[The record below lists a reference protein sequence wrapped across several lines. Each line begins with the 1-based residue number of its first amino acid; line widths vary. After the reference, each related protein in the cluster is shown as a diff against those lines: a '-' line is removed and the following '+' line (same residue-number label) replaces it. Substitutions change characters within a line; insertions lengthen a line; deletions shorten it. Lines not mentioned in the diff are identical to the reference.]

1 MRNFIP
7 ERFGADGKRPRADF
21 ARPQSVLAFFSKT
34 AIVLKTKTLF
44 ATFYKDIPIMNAE
57 KIPTIPAARSGGC
70 IFSLVKLAILALAI
84 IAAIAYFA
92 LSYTG
97 YVADY
102 ALKTITKGTGID
114 AGVGTVSF
122 SLSEQK
128 CDVKNFY
135 ITNPPNYPE
144 GNAVEFKTA
153 YVDADIGLSDILAK
167 KLVKVEEV
175 RIEGLKISYDM
186 KTKKGLASLLSSP
199 DNNLNE
205 IVEILLGAQKKKE
218 QEPASAAD
226 SQNEPFRII
235 LDKLVFADGDVK
247 VGLNDKIINIKL
259 PSFTVENLGKN
270 GEGLT
275 PSQLVTEIL
284 GRLAKQ
290 VTVDV
295 ASELAKQGLKMGSDA
310 GKEAGDAAEGATK
323 DLKKSVESALKN
335 LFN

>member
-1 MRNFIP
+1 M
-7 ERFGADGKRPRADF
+7 
-21 ARPQSVLAFFSKT
+21 
-34 AIVLKTKTLF
+34 
-44 ATFYKDIPIMNAE
+44 
-57 KIPTIPAARSGGC
+57 
-70 IFSLVKLAILALAI
+70 
-84 IAAIAYFA
+84 
-92 LSYTG
+92 
-97 YVADY
+97 ADY

-259 PSFTVENLGKN
+259 PSFTVENLGKTAR
-270 GEGLT
+270 G
-275 PSQLVTEIL
+275 
-284 GRLAKQ
+284 
-290 VTVDV
+290 
-295 ASELAKQGLKMGSDA
+295 
-310 GKEAGDAAEGATK
+310 
-323 DLKKSVESALKN
+323 
-335 LFN
+335 

>member
-1 MRNFIP
+1 
-7 ERFGADGKRPRADF
+7 
-21 ARPQSVLAFFSKT
+21 
-34 AIVLKTKTLF
+34 
-44 ATFYKDIPIMNAE
+44 MNAE
-57 KIPTIPAARSGGC
+57 KIPTIPAARNGGC
-70 IFSLVKLAILALAI
+70 IFSLVKLAVLALVI
-84 IAAIAYFA
+84 IGAAAYFA
-92 LSYTG
+92 TG

-102 ALKTITKGTGID
+102 ALKTITNGTGID
-114 AGVGTVSF
+114 AGVGSISF

-153 YVDADIGLSDILAK
+153 YVDADIGVSDILAK
-167 KLVKVEEV
+167 KLVKIEEV

-186 KTKKGLASLLSSP
+186 KTKKGIASLLSSP

-205 IVEILLGAQKKKE
+205 IVEILVGAQKKKE
-218 QEPASAAD
+218 QEPAAKAEE
-226 SQNEPFRII
+226 QKEPFRII

-247 VGLNDKIINIKL
+247 VGLNDKILNIKL
-259 PSFTVENLGKN
+259 PSFTVEDLGKN

-295 ASELAKQGLKMGSDA
+295 ASELAKQGLKLGTDA
-310 GKEAGDAAEGATK
+310 GKEAGSATEGAAK
-323 DLKKSVESALKN
+323 DLKKSVESALKD

>member
-1 MRNFIP
+1 
-7 ERFGADGKRPRADF
+7 
-21 ARPQSVLAFFSKT
+21 
-34 AIVLKTKTLF
+34 
-44 ATFYKDIPIMNAE
+44 MNAE

-70 IFSLVKLAILALAI
+70 IFSLVKLAVLALAI

-114 AGVGTVSF
+114 AGVGSVSF

-199 DNNLNE
+199 DNNRRNPARSPKE
-205 IVEILLGAQKKKE
+205 KGTGARVGGGFPKRTFQDNPR
-218 QEPASAAD
+218 QA
-226 SQNEPFRII
+226 RI
-235 LDKLVFADGDVK
+235 
-247 VGLNDKIINIKL
+247 
-259 PSFTVENLGKN
+259 
-270 GEGLT
+270 
-275 PSQLVTEIL
+275 
-284 GRLAKQ
+284 RRR
-290 VTVDV
+290 
-295 ASELAKQGLKMGSDA
+295 
-310 GKEAGDAAEGATK
+310 
-323 DLKKSVESALKN
+323 
-335 LFN
+335 

>member
-1 MRNFIP
+1 
-7 ERFGADGKRPRADF
+7 
-21 ARPQSVLAFFSKT
+21 
-34 AIVLKTKTLF
+34 
-44 ATFYKDIPIMNAE
+44 MNAE

-70 IFSLVKLAILALAI
+70 IFSLVKLAVLALAI

-114 AGVGTVSF
+114 AGVGSVSF

-186 KTKKGLASLLSSP
+186 KTKKGLCP
-199 DNNLNE
+199 CCRRPTT
-205 IVEILLGAQKKKE
+205 I
-218 QEPASAAD
+218 
-226 SQNEPFRII
+226 
-235 LDKLVFADGDVK
+235 
-247 VGLNDKIINIKL
+247 
-259 PSFTVENLGKN
+259 
-270 GEGLT
+270 
-275 PSQLVTEIL
+275 
-284 GRLAKQ
+284 
-290 VTVDV
+290 
-295 ASELAKQGLKMGSDA
+295 
-310 GKEAGDAAEGATK
+310 
-323 DLKKSVESALKN
+323 
-335 LFN
+335 